1 MIIKNCFYKKPELQ
15 KSVQQYRK
23 NHYYSNLFQASDHG
37 EMIRYDEKDG
47 EIYPWEYNIKT
58 RSLNTES
65 CIGVIVDHCIVS
77 YALDHIDQ
85 KKFDTKDCVM
95 DRDDMRKLILFNRIS
110 TEYDIRGL
118 KYVDDMID
126 LVVFILKSK

>member
-23 NHYYSNLFQASDHG
+23 EVDYLKASGHG
-37 EMIRYDEKDG
+37 EMIGYDEKYG
-47 EIYPWEYNIKT
+47 ELYTWEYNMKT
-58 RSLNTES
+58 RWSNTEY
-65 CIGVIVDHCIVS
+65 CIRELVDHCIVS
-77 YALDHIDQ
+77 YALDHSDDGGI
-85 KKFDTKDCVM
+85 DTKDCVM

-110 TEYDIRGL
+110 TQYDIRGL

-126 LVVFILKSK
+126 LVAFILKSN